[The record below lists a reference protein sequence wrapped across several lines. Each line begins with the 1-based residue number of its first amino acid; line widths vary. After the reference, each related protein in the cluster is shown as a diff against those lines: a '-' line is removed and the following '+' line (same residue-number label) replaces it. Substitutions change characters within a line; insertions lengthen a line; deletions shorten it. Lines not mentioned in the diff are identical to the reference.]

1 MILRGRRYGLQ
12 GCALCLISRRSSRLC
27 VFAVCS
33 PAPPAGQ
40 ASARP
45 YQGVR
50 VRDPVKELLRK
61 KRGLDPHSTWT
72 APPAAGPATV
82 ISLPSYSQVYQVGFD
97 AVGCPP
103 SPSTPPAGSEGG
115 GQCAGWV
122 APSPEPPRA
131 SWPCPDYHQQNDLMT
146 SCTTFTPT
154 TFSTATFT
162 PSTLSYPSGPAM
174 AGEVY
179 MQSVCPSYTVLAPPS
194 VLTYTHA
201 PLFTNFGTI
210 PVSSG
215 SPHFPQ
221 VELQDVAYIPWAQ
234 PFASLPSVPTQA
246 SIPTLPTLSN
256 LHSTGVQ
263 FAACSATL
271 PGTLLP
277 MALPLSS
284 LPQTNPQTEGRHAPQ
299 TLEEALAEALEVDP
313 GPDQQPEPM
322 NPLEMLLEE
331 QVEADEE
338 KEEEEVEEQEEGRE
352 TFRPLLFTSVI

>member
-1 MILRGRRYGLQ
+1 MHWDK
-12 GCALCLISRRSSRLC
+12 S
-27 VFAVCS
+27 
-33 PAPPAGQ
+33 PPAGQ